1 MASYT
6 KSTNF
11 AVKDGLPSGDPQKVV
26 KGTEIDTEFNNIATA
41 VGSKADL
48 SNPQFLGTPFAP
60 TASPGTNTTQ
70 LATTAF
76 VKSAIDASQATV
88 TITGGTITGIT
99 NLEVSEGATG
109 SIAATIR
116 ANLGANNASNL
127 TTGIVAPARLGSGTP
142 SSTTFL
148 RGDGV
153 WQEGSVSG
161 HQLFTS
167 SGTFTVP
174 ATVSSVKVTVIGGGG
189 GGSGNSSGDVGSSGG
204 PGGIAVGYVSVT
216 PAQTISVTV
225 GAGGAGT
232 NTDLVNGSAGGASS
246 FGSVLSAT
254 GGGGGVAGVATGS
267 PGTGS
272 GSALNTAL
280 MSSTSSWGRRGEGTG
295 ATAPIAF
302 SLGSVLPPGSSGS
315 GEGGS
320 SGSPNTAS
328 GGVGGAV
335 MVEW

>member
-1 MASYT
+1 MANYV

-11 AVKDGLPSGDPQKVV
+11 TSKDSLPTGDPLKVV
-26 KGTEIDTEFNNIATA
+26 KGTEIDVEFNNIATA
-41 VGSKADL
+41 VTSKAD
-48 SNPQFLGTPFAP
+48 SASPTFSGTPFAP
-60 TASPGTNTTQ
+60 TAAAGTNTTQ
-70 LATTAF
+70 IATTAF
-76 VKSAIDASQATV
+76 VQNQLNP

-99 NLEVSEGATG
+99 DLAVADGGTGAST
-109 SIAATIR
+109 AAQART
-116 ANLGANNASNL
+116 NLGTDNASNL
-127 TTGIVAPARLGSGTP
+127 TSGTVAPARLGSGTP

-161 HQLFTS
+161 HRLFTS

-189 GGSGNSSGDVGSSGG
+189 GGSGYASDGIGSRGG

-232 NTDLVNGSAGGASS
+232 NTDSANGSAGGTSS

-254 GGGGGVAGVATGS
+254 GGGGGVANGAGGS
-267 PGTGS
+267 PGIGS

-280 MSSTSSWGRRGEGTG
+280 MSSTSSWGRRAEGAG

-335 MVEW
+335 MIEW